1 MTNPGPMEKLEIRV
15 DDLCK
20 RLRGKVPWVGAGV
33 IVAVGSIIAMLT
45 YSAYS
50 GEQERQCG
58 EIAKNS
64 VALQECKTNAKVVG
78 VQLEHIKDQL
88 KELKTGQKEQF
99 QAIMDK
105 LEENSKTGGDS
116 E

>member
-1 MTNPGPMEKLEIRV
+1 MPEGPMEKLEHRV

-45 YSAYS
+45 YTAYS
-50 GEQERQCG
+50 GEQERQCE

-99 QAIMDK
+99 NAIMDK
-105 LEENSKTGGDS
+105 LNEKERTGGV
-116 E
+116 EE